1 MFRPTKLGPV
11 VKDLPI
17 IDQVIE
23 EGYMILFD
31 RFGPWDS
38 DDAQFV
44 HLSSASESLT
54 KIIVDGYTAAGE
66 TATPEVMLMEG
77 SWLTSEDVKYVIQI
91 KDEFFHVILNT
102 LVVILY
108 IYSKDPDAKFVIL
121 LGNEN
126 NSRTPGAVTRQKNV
140 EFLSKVLD
148 DNSIVF
154 SVLESEYEG
163 GGNVYPIYGVRNA
176 LVVNDHLTTVQLSLG
191 EIASLIER
199 YVLEK
204 IDVPSIATGRKLY
217 ISRERDVEERSPYL
231 IEGDASSGY
240 EDNSI
245 RLYGEVA
252 LERYLESRGFEIV
265 KESALGSIEEQVR
278 LMKSASVLVGVTG
291 TGLTNVLFMNSES
304 TVIELKTEILWSTG
318 DHDANNHYN
327 YLSYAKGHR
336 YISLD
341 VSNKQ
346 GSTAISKLER
356 LFNALD
362 LDKLV

>member
-1 MFRPTKLGPV
+1 
-11 VKDLPI
+11 
-17 IDQVIE
+17 
-23 EGYMILFD
+23 
-31 RFGPWDS
+31 
-38 DDAQFV
+38 
-44 HLSSASESLT
+44 
-54 KIIVDGYTAAGE
+54 
-66 TATPEVMLMEG
+66 
-77 SWLTSEDVKYVIQI
+77 
-91 KDEFFHVILNT
+91 
-102 LVVILY
+102 
-108 IYSKDPDAKFVIL
+108 
-121 LGNEN
+121 
-126 NSRTPGAVTRQKNV
+126 
-140 EFLSKVLD
+140 
-148 DNSIVF
+148 VF

-163 GGNVYPIYGVRNA
+163 GGNVYPVYGVRNA

-278 LMKSASVLVGVTG
+278 LMKSASVIVGVTG
-291 TGLTNVLFMNSES
+291 TGLTNVLFMNSEN